1 MAGNFQL
8 NCILF
13 GLGWLLL
20 LLSLLGNA
28 RSLKIVS
35 FIWEGKNPEK
45 NLRKLSKCFILTLV
59 AKEKNVFFPITTEF
73 VIPEMLSYSQVI
85 NTRKCVESNRFVY
98 TAVEIQK

>member
-1 MAGNFQL
+1 MYFVWL
-8 NCILF
+8 
-13 GLGWLLL
+13 GLT
-20 LLSLLGNA
+20 SVVTEFARKCQIIENSVFHLG
-28 RSLKIVS
+28 
-35 FIWEGKNPEK
+35 GKNPEK

-85 NTRKCVESNRFVY
+85 NSRKCVESNRFVY